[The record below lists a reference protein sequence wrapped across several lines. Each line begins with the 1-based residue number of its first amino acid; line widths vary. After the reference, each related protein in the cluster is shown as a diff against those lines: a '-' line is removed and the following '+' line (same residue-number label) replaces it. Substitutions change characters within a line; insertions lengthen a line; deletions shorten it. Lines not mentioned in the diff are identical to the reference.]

1 MLVLVA
7 SVILL
12 TAMTGL
18 FYPWAFYLGGKFH
31 IMPLWQGLGRMHSKG
46 GDYQV
51 WVQFEPTPRGS
62 KMYLETNLTGRAFV
76 CTPRGERLPM
86 HLGGGMRKHLNLSTD
101 GEAIHL
107 YMDYWPL
114 GFGGFVTDHRP
125 SLQFRGHWQNPNLL
139 MDDHGSV
146 ANAFEPDGTVYRGHS
161 PNRPYSTAAVP
172 ITFMQGSSSEFDQ
185 ACAAMKH

>member
-1 MLVLVA
+1 
-7 SVILL
+7 
-12 TAMTGL
+12 MTGL
-18 FYPWAFYLGGKFH
+18 LYRWAFHLGGKFH
-31 IMPLWQGLGRMHSKG
+31 IMPFWQGWGRMHSKG
-46 GDYQV
+46 GDYLV

-62 KMYLETNLTGRAFV
+62 KMYLESNLTGRALV

-161 PNRPYSTAAVP
+161 PNRPYSTEAVP

-185 ACAAMKH
+185 ACAAIKH

>member
-1 MLVLVA
+1 MLGLVA
-7 SVILL
+7 SVILF

-18 FYPWAFYLGGKFH
+18 LYPWAFYLGGKFH
-31 IMPLWQGLGRMHSKG
+31 IMPFWQGWGRMHSKG
-46 GDYQV
+46 GDYLV

-114 GFGGFVTDHRP
+114 GFGGFITDHRP
-125 SLQFRGHWQNPNLL
+125 SLQFRGHWQNPSLL

-161 PNRPYSTAAVP
+161 PNRPYSTEGVS
-172 ITFMQGSSSEFDQ
+172 ITFVQGSSSEFDQ

>member
-7 SVILL
+7 SGILL

-31 IMPLWQGLGRMHSKG
+31 IMPFWQGWGRMHSKG
-46 GDYQV
+46 GDYLV

-161 PNRPYSTAAVP
+161 PNRPYSTEAVP